1 MKFKK
6 IMVRAIEGRL
16 ARNGPRGDAI
26 PHDRGILV
34 SLTPYIDRLL
44 NVHKDIVETSDPERP
59 LPRSTKPKPGRLP
72 DDPPPP
78 PPQPP
83 VATED

>member
-6 IMVRAIEGRL
+6 ILVRAIEGRL
-16 ARNGPRGDAI
+16 ARNGPQGSFI
-26 PHDRGILV
+26 PHDRDMLV

-44 NVHKDIVETSDPERP
+44 NVHKDIKETSDPERP
-59 LPRSTKPKPGRLP
+59 LPRSTKPKPGKLP
-72 DDPPPP
+72 VEEPAD

-83 VATED
+83 VAIED